1 MRDTPKR
8 DLHAEITDKIIAA
21 IESNPGE
28 PQMPW
33 RKSGRPLW
41 LPENA
46 LTHNRYN
53 GINVVVLWV
62 AAEMRGFTSPVFA
75 TYRQWQELGAQV
87 TKGAKAETVVV
98 YKEYSTRPDPDNPDD
113 DGKRYLAR
121 ASHVFNVAD
130 VDGYA
135 QPDAP
140 EPLGAIERH
149 AAADRFIAA
158 TGARFEYGGD
168 RAYYRPS
175 SDHIQMPD
183 ENLFCGTATMGRDE
197 SWFAVALHEL
207 IHWTGPAHRCNRDSE
222 HTRETYAFEELVAEI
237 GSAMLCAE
245 LGISQDVR
253 ADHAQYVNNWLTIL
267 KNDDRAIFFAAA
279 KASQAVTYLK
289 QLSVK
294 EADHG

>member
-1 MRDTPKR
+1 MRDTPNR
-8 DLHAEITDKIIAA
+8 DLHAEITAKLIAA
-21 IESNPGE
+21 IEANPGK

-33 RKSGRPLW
+33 RRCGKPLW

-62 AAEMRGFTSPVFA
+62 AAEMRGFTSPVFG

-87 TKGAKAETVVV
+87 RKGSKAETVVV
-98 YKEYSTRPDPDNPDD
+98 YKEYETRPDPENPDD
-113 DGKRYLAR
+113 DGKRRLAR

-130 VDGYA
+130 VEGYT

-140 EPLGAIERH
+140 EPLGPIERH
-149 AAADRFIAA
+149 AAADCFIAA
-158 TGARFEYGGD
+158 TSARFEHGGD
-168 RAYYRPS
+168 SAYYRPS
-175 SDHIQMPD
+175 TDHIQMPD
-183 ENLFCGTATMGRDE
+183 ENLFCGTDTMGRDE

-207 IHWTGPAHRCNRDSE
+207 VHWTGPAHRCNRTGE
-222 HTRETYAFEELVAEI
+222 RTKETYAFEELVAEI

-253 ADHAQYVNNWLTIL
+253 ADHAQYVANWLTIL

-279 KASQAVTYLK
+279 RASQAVAFLK
-289 QLSVK
+289 RFSAV
-294 EADHG
+294 EVSHG